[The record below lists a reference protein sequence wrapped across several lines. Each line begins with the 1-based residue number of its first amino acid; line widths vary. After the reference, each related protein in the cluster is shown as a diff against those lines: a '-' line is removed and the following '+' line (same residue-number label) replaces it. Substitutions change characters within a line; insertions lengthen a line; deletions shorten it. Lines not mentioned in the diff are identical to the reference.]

1 MKKIKLNND
10 DEDHAARLGADILD
24 IWFDSGVSWAAVLG
38 DKTADLYLEGLDQ
51 YSGSRTG
58 VLYCAAQILSI
69 SIFLSLRIEFFHL
82 WFLLK

>member
-1 MKKIKLNND
+1 MNLDND
-10 DEDHAARLGADILD
+10 DIDHVVRLGADILD

-58 VLYCAAQILSI
+58 VKCCAPLPK
-69 SIFLSLRIEFFHL
+69 FVGKGVK
-82 WFLLK
+82 LLH